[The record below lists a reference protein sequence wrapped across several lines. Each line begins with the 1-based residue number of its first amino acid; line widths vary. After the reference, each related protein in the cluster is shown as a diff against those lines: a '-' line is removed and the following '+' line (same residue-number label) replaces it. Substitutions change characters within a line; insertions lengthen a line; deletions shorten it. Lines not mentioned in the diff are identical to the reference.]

1 VPLPRRGPLGL
12 GVGELGVGELGATG
26 VPLAGALEAAPELV
40 PVVLGRVEPDALL
53 A

>member
-26 VPLAGALEAAPELV
+26 VPLPGGLDAAPELV
-40 PVVLGRVEPDALL
+40 PVVLGWVEPDAPL